1 MAFSSAVFGPN
12 TGTSMAARSAAS
24 NAGKKISQMGRG
36 GDTMAIHATP
46 FTRNLLRALGGS
58 GGLNPKTGLTEFQ
71 PIDGL
76 EGEEIIEGEEV
87 LSAHPATATTGGA
100 YDGMSYG
107 SYGIGDNDYAY
118 DLGLQVKGLS
128 KDGFSDNYSQNDAGE
143 LVYTNYDGDTYT
155 LDPSTIDADFGNTN
169 FMPNYGDLK
178 YFTANTGTVTDGGDA
193 GAVLQEDGGI
203 DNTAMMNQLSEASGL
218 PDGVTAVDSGQAVG
232 SEEAIGGEQLTLGSD
247 GLYYLNGMLAN
258 GNDSKSSSTTTSY
271 VNGVKQLT
279 SDTLQNQPVDIAA
292 SKDPTDYDSIG
303 DVGFSAEMIQQAL
316 SAASLG
322 DGSGLYSEFDVNGDG
337 KIDSADALE
346 AFKRSGSFDGTGT
359 AGVDETLEGGEQ
371 VFDANGAVIGT
382 MLDGVFTP
390 VSAQEG
396 ETKTSDDLAN
406 TVVDGVLENTDPNN
420 FAGQIDTLKAEI
432 AKLSTSP
439 EDDAELE
446 GIDDFDGLIT
456 KLTELFEKYMTSGYS
471 PAALL
476 NMFGFTEGNTSQD
489 FNFMIPTYSGS
500 DNVYTRK
507 AVKDRD
513 TGEIRYINVPIGD
526 VASGGGSLQDN
537 RRAGFGS
544 TF

>member
-1 MAFSSAVFGPN
+1 MAFSSAIFGPN

-58 GGLNPKTGLTEFQ
+58 GGVNPKTGLTEFQ

-76 EGEEIIEGEEV
+76 EGEGIIEGEEV
-87 LSAHPATATTGGA
+87 LSAHPSTATTGGA

-107 SYGIGDNDYAY
+107 SYGIGDNNYAY

-128 KDGFSDNYSQNDAGE
+128 ADGYSDSYSQNDAGE

-178 YFTANTGTVTDGGDA
+178 YFTANTGTG
-193 GAVLQEDGGI
+193 
-203 DNTAMMNQLSEASGL
+203 EASGL

-279 SDTLQNQPVDIAA
+279 SDTLLNQPVDIAA

-322 DGSGLYSEFDVNGDG
+322 DGSGLYSEYDVNGDG

-346 AFKRSGSFDGTGT
+346 AFKRFGSFDGTGT
-359 AGVDETLEGGEQ
+359 AGVDETLDGGEQ

-406 TVVDGVLENTDPNN
+406 TVVNGVLENTDPNN

-439 EDDAELE
+439 EDDTELE

-526 VASGGGSLQDN
+526 VASGGGSFQDN